1 MEQKNIGWLMPRLT
15 QALRLSTETEL
26 RPLHITKAQYV
37 VLSAVEQTPSASNA
51 DLARACYVTPQTMI
65 EIIQSLQTAGYIT
78 RRADPKHGRIIQTM
92 LTSSGREKL
101 VAALKVAEKTEDQM
115 LAGLNAEEHEKLASL
130 LQRCK
135 DNLEAR

>member
-1 MEQKNIGWLMPRLT
+1 MEQKDIGWLMPRIT

-26 RPLHITKAQYV
+26 KPLHITKAQYV
-37 VLSAVEQTPSASNA
+37 VLSTVEQMPGASNA
-51 DLARACYVTPQTMI
+51 ALARACYATPQTMI

-78 RRADPKHGRIIQTM
+78 RRADPKHGRIIQTI
-92 LTSSGREKL
+92 LTSSGRVKL
-101 VAALKVAEKTEDQM
+101 AAARKVAEKMDDQM
-115 LAGLNAEEHEKLASL
+115 LAGVTTEERQKLASL